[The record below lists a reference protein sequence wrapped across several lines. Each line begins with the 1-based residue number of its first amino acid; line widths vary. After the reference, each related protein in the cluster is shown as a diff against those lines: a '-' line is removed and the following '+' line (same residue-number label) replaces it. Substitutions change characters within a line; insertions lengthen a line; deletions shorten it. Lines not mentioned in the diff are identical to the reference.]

1 LKAVVMHERGGPE
14 VLRYEEL
21 PDPTPGAGEVLV
33 RVRAATVNHT
43 DLFHRSGRFF
53 IQKDLPHVLGM
64 DVAGE
69 IAALGP
75 EVTGWQVGDRV
86 VATFEDLG
94 RARNGAYAEFTV
106 VPATELRRI
115 PNGLDFNAAA
125 SVGLAFTT
133 AWVALRQRAR
143 IGACVDGLRGERVVV
158 TAASS
163 GVGTAAVQIAA
174 WLDARV
180 VALVGEDQSELGQR
194 KAKLLRD
201 LGADLVLGADDPEL
215 VPKAHQAMGG
225 EATLVV
231 EHVAGAS
238 LQRSLDL
245 VGPYGRIVCI
255 GTLGGDVGSINVMD
269 MIMKN
274 ATILGSFGAVPPGDF
289 ERILGLFAMGVFEPV
304 IDRVL
309 PLAQAREAHELVESR
324 QTLGKVLLVP

>member
-1 LKAVVMHERGGPE
+1 MHERGGPE
-14 VLRYEEL
+14 VLRYQDV
-21 PDPTPGAGEVLV
+21 PDPTPVAGEVLV

-53 IQKDLPHVLGM
+53 IQKELPHVLGM
-64 DVAGE
+64 DLAGE

-75 EVTGWQVGDRV
+75 DVTGWAVGDRV

-94 RARNGAYAEFTV
+94 RKRDGAYAELATV
-106 VPATELRRI
+106 PVSELRRI
-115 PNGLDFNAAA
+115 PNGLDFNTAA

-158 TAASS
+158 TAAAS

-180 VALVGEDQSELGQR
+180 VALVGDDESDLGRR
-194 KAKLLRD
+194 KAELLKG
-201 LGADLVLGADDPEL
+201 LGADAVLRADDPEL
-215 VPKAHQAMGG
+215 VAKAHAALGG

-238 LQRSLDL
+238 LQRSLDVL
-245 VGPYGRIVCI
+245 GPYGRIVCI
-255 GTLGGDVGSINVMD
+255 GTLGGDVGPVNVMD

-274 ATILGSFGAVPPGDF
+274 ATVLGSFGAVPPGDF

-304 IDRVL
+304 IDRVM
-309 PLAQAREAHELVESR
+309 PLAQAREAHELVEAR
-324 QTLGKVLLVP
+324 QTVGKVLLVP

>member
-14 VLRYEEL
+14 VLRFEEV
-21 PDPTPGAGEVLV
+21 PDPTPAAGEVLV

-64 DVAGE
+64 DLAGE
-69 IAALGP
+69 IVALGP

-94 RARNGAYAEFTV
+94 RARDGAYAELTT

-115 PNGLDFNAAA
+115 PNGLDFHAAA

-158 TAASS
+158 TAAAS

-180 VALVGEDQSELGQR
+180 VALVSEDESELGRR
-194 KAKLLRD
+194 KAELLRS
-201 LGADLVLGADDPEL
+201 LGADAVLRADDAEL
-215 VPKAHQAMGG
+215 EGKARAAMGG
-225 EATLVV
+225 GASLVV

-238 LQRSLDL
+238 LQKSVELLD
-245 VGPYGRIVCI
+245 PYGRIVCI
-255 GTLGGDVGSINVMD
+255 GTLGGDEGQVSVMD
-269 MIMKN
+269 LIMKN
-274 ATILGSFGAVPPGDF
+274 ATILGSFGVVPPGDY

-309 PLAQAREAHELVESR
+309 PLEKAREAHELVESR
-324 QTLGKVLLVP
+324 QTIGKVLLIP